1 MYSTMGRSPTIAA
14 PIETPVK
21 PLSVIGVSITRF
33 SPKRSSMPSDT
44 L

>member
-1 MYSTMGRSPTIAA
+1 MYSTMGRSPTIAE
-14 PIETPVK
+14 PIAMPVK
-21 PLSVIGVSITRF
+21 PLSVMGASITRL